1 MAFALL
7 VLVPIIFLFLK
18 HFLFGD
24 RQLPPGP
31 NSLYVLTYLSQLIY
45 KPHRALQKLSQIYGP
60 LMSFQLGDQLMVV
73 ASSPDIAKEF
83 CKTHDR
89 IFSGRHLPS
98 VYHNLPGIMNS
109 SIVLSPD
116 CSKSWKLLRS
126 IGQNCVFSSKAMES
140 NAWIR
145 KAKVMDLVSHLRT
158 NEGKVA
164 NLEDMM
170 FATLANIISTALTS
184 RNLFDIHGQENNEY
198 KEMMA
203 LVNEVIE
210 KTTTLGLV
218 DFLPILKGID
228 FWSKKKAMD
237 MYQKIQQTWGG
248 IIDER
253 KSMGHE
259 NLSSTP
265 DFLDIVLADS
275 TFSKDQIGN
284 ALIVRTFFLNSY
296 YMDYNTIDSTTI
308 TTVWLIVELMRNQEM
323 LTKVRDEIAQAIE
336 GDELNETLLSQCH
349 YFQACIKETLRLHV
363 PAPMLVP
370 HRAIETCKVN
380 NYVIPKDSMVLVN
393 AWAIAQDPNYW
404 EDASSFKPERFLDSK
419 IGYRGTHF
427 EYLPFGT
434 GLRMCPGSAVAFKNI
449 QMLVGSLLHYFDWS
463 LPNGADPTTID
474 TNEKYFTTLKKEKPL
489 LLISKLRKLN
499 TV

>member
-1 MAFALL
+1 
-7 VLVPIIFLFLK
+7 
-18 HFLFGD
+18 
-24 RQLPPGP
+24 
-31 NSLYVLTYLSQLIY
+31 
-45 KPHRALQKLSQIYGP
+45 
-60 LMSFQLGDQLMVV
+60 
-73 ASSPDIAKEF
+73 
-83 CKTHDR
+83 
-89 IFSGRHLPS
+89 
-98 VYHNLPGIMNS
+98 MNS

-145 KAKVMDLVSHLRT
+145 KAKVMDLVSHLQT

-198 KEMMA
+198 KDMMA

-253 KSMGHE
+253 KSMERE

-284 ALIVRTFFLNSY
+284 ALIELLIGAT
-296 YMDYNTIDSTTI
+296 DSTTI

-323 LTKVRDEIAQAIE
+323 LTKVRDEIAQAVE
-336 GDELNETLLSQCH
+336 GDELSETLLSQCH

-370 HRAIETCKVN
+370 HRALETCKVN

-404 EDASSFKPERFLDSK
+404 EEATSFKPERFFDSK

-427 EYLPFGT
+427 EYLPLEQT
-434 GLRMCPGSAVAFKNI
+434 KNVSRIYVAFKNI

-489 LLISKLRKLN
+489 LLIPKLRKLN
-499 TV
+499 TDIYIAFPPKTKNAETSFSQKAKDNNNELLGRCGKTKIGENPLIPNPVTTAKFPESPKIDHFSDSARIER

>member
-1 MAFALL
+1 MKTTISEDSTHMFNIVNIWNFSADKVNPFASGNNDPPT
-7 VLVPIIFLFLK
+7 VTEAVNITQDFVPDTQNFVPDTQVTKNLNVPTA
-18 HFLFGD
+18 
-24 RQLPPGP
+24 QTPG
-31 NSLYVLTYLSQLIY
+31 NIVVAQE
-45 KPHRALQKLSQIYGP
+45 
-60 LMSFQLGDQLMVV
+60 FQTKTEDILELGDQLMVV
-73 ASSPDIAKEF
+73 ASSPDIAREF

-98 VYHNLPGIMNS
+98 VYHNLPGITNS

-116 CSKSWKLLRS
+116 CSKSWKLFRS
-126 IGQNCVFSSKAMES
+126 IGQTCVFSSKAMES

-145 KAKVMDLVSHLRT
+145 KEKVMDLVNHLRT

-198 KEMMA
+198 KAMMA

-228 FWSKKKAMD
+228 FWSKGKAMD
-237 MYQKIQQTWGG
+237 LYRKIKLIWGD
-248 IIDER
+248 IINER
-253 KSMGHE
+253 KSMGRK
-259 NLSSTP
+259 NLSSTQ

-275 TFSKDQIGN
+275 TFSEDQIGN
-284 ALIVRTFFLNSY
+284 ALI
-296 YMDYNTIDSTTI
+296 
-308 TTVWLIVELMRNQEM
+308 
-323 LTKVRDEIAQAIE
+323 
-336 GDELNETLLSQCH
+336 
-349 YFQACIKETLRLHV
+349 ETLRLHV

-370 HRAIETCKVN
+370 HRALETCKVN

-404 EDASSFKPERFLDSK
+404 EDAASFKPERFLDSK

-489 LLISKLRKLN
+489 LLIPKLRKLN
-499 TV
+499 SV

>member
-7 VLVPIIFLFLK
+7 VLVPIVFLFLK

-265 DFLDIVLADS
+265 DFLDIVLTDS

-284 ALIVRTFFLNSY
+284 ALIELLIGAT
-296 YMDYNTIDSTTI
+296 DSTTI

-323 LTKVRDEIAQAIE
+323 LTKVRDEIAQAVE

-393 AWAIAQDPNYW
+393 AWAIAQDPNHW

-499 TV
+499 TI

>member
-1 MAFALL
+1 
-7 VLVPIIFLFLK
+7 
-18 HFLFGD
+18 
-24 RQLPPGP
+24 
-31 NSLYVLTYLSQLIY
+31 
-45 KPHRALQKLSQIYGP
+45 
-60 LMSFQLGDQLMVV
+60 MVI

-98 VYHNLPGIMNS
+98 VYHNLPGIMDS

-145 KAKVMDLVSHLRT
+145 KEKVMDLVNHLRT
-158 NEGKVA
+158 NKGQVA

-184 RNLFDIHGQENNEY
+184 RNLFDIHGQAGDEY
-198 KEMMA
+198 KMMMA

-218 DFLPILKGID
+218 DFLPILKGMD
-228 FWSKKKAMD
+228 FWK
-237 MYQKIQQTWGG
+237 
-248 IIDER
+248 
-253 KSMGHE
+253 
-259 NLSSTP
+259 
-265 DFLDIVLADS
+265 
-275 TFSKDQIGN
+275 
-284 ALIVRTFFLNSY
+284 
-296 YMDYNTIDSTTI
+296 
-308 TTVWLIVELMRNQEM
+308 LMRNQEM
-323 LTKVRDEIAQAIE
+323 FTKVRDEITQAVE
-336 GDELNETLLSQCH
+336 GDELNETLLSQCN

-393 AWAIAQDPNYW
+393 AWAIARDPNYW
-404 EDASSFKPERFLDSK
+404 EDATSFKPERFLDSK

-434 GLRMCPGSAVAFKNI
+434 GLRMCPGSGVAFKNI

-463 LPNGADPTTID
+463 LPNGADSNYHRHKREVFYNSEEGKAIAFD
-474 TNEKYFTTLKKEKPL
+474 
-489 LLISKLRKLN
+489 S
-499 TV
+499 

>member
-1 MAFALL
+1 
-7 VLVPIIFLFLK
+7 
-18 HFLFGD
+18 
-24 RQLPPGP
+24 
-31 NSLYVLTYLSQLIY
+31 
-45 KPHRALQKLSQIYGP
+45 
-60 LMSFQLGDQLMVV
+60 MVV

-145 KAKVMDLVSHLRT
+145 KAKVMDLVSHLQT

-198 KEMMA
+198 KDMMA
-203 LVNEVIE
+203 LVNEE
-210 KTTTLGLV
+210 LL
-218 DFLPILKGID
+218 
-228 FWSKKKAMD
+228 
-237 MYQKIQQTWGG
+237 
-248 IIDER
+248 
-253 KSMGHE
+253 
-259 NLSSTP
+259 
-265 DFLDIVLADS
+265 
-275 TFSKDQIGN
+275 IG
-284 ALIVRTFFLNSY
+284 AT
-296 YMDYNTIDSTTI
+296 DSTTI

-323 LTKVRDEIAQAIE
+323 LTKVRDEIAQAVE
-336 GDELNETLLSQCH
+336 GDELSETLLSQCH

-370 HRAIETCKVN
+370 HRALETCKVN

-404 EDASSFKPERFLDSK
+404 EEATSFKPERFFDSK

-463 LPNGADPTTID
+463 LPNGADQ
-474 TNEKYFTTLKKEKPL
+474 L
-489 LLISKLRKLN
+489 LSTQTRSILQLEEGKAIAFDS
-499 TV
+499 

>member
-1 MAFALL
+1 
-7 VLVPIIFLFLK
+7 
-18 HFLFGD
+18 
-24 RQLPPGP
+24 
-31 NSLYVLTYLSQLIY
+31 
-45 KPHRALQKLSQIYGP
+45 
-60 LMSFQLGDQLMVV
+60 MVV

-145 KAKVMDLVSHLRT
+145 KAKVMDLVSHLQT
-158 NEGKVA
+158 NEGTIA

-198 KEMMA
+198 KDMMA
-203 LVNEVIE
+203 LVNEE
-210 KTTTLGLV
+210 LL
-218 DFLPILKGID
+218 
-228 FWSKKKAMD
+228 
-237 MYQKIQQTWGG
+237 
-248 IIDER
+248 
-253 KSMGHE
+253 
-259 NLSSTP
+259 
-265 DFLDIVLADS
+265 
-275 TFSKDQIGN
+275 IG
-284 ALIVRTFFLNSY
+284 AT
-296 YMDYNTIDSTTI
+296 DSTTI

-323 LTKVRDEIAQAIE
+323 LTKVRDEIAQAVE
-336 GDELNETLLSQCH
+336 GDELRNIETSCS
-349 YFQACIKETLRLHV
+349 
-363 PAPMLVP
+363 APMLVP
-370 HRAIETCKVN
+370 HRALETCKVN

-404 EDASSFKPERFLDSK
+404 EEATSFKPERFFDSK

-489 LLISKLRKLN
+489 LLIPKLRKLN

>member
-1 MAFALL
+1 MGTCLRQSATVKRAMELCREASPTL
-7 VLVPIIFLFLK
+7 ISVLVSLK
-18 HFLFGD
+18 LQSACVCISFEHASSRALI
-24 RQLPPGP
+24 LEI
-31 NSLYVLTYLSQLIY
+31 NSLGTNSWWL
-45 KPHRALQKLSQIYGP
+45 H
-60 LMSFQLGDQLMVV
+60 V
-73 ASSPDIAKEF
+73 ASSHDIAKEF

-98 VYHNLPGIMNS
+98 VYHNLPEIMNS

-145 KAKVMDLVSHLRT
+145 KAKVMDLISHLRT

-253 KSMGHE
+253 KSMGRE

-265 DFLDIVLADS
+265 DFLDIVLADN

-284 ALIVRTFFLNSY
+284 ALIELLIGATE
-296 YMDYNTIDSTTI
+296 STTI

-323 LTKVRDEIAQAIE
+323 LTKVRDEIAQAVE

-370 HRAIETCKVN
+370 HR
-380 NYVIPKDSMVLVN
+380 
-393 AWAIAQDPNYW
+393 
-404 EDASSFKPERFLDSK
+404 
-419 IGYRGTHF
+419 
-427 EYLPFGT
+427 
-434 GLRMCPGSAVAFKNI
+434 LRMCLGSAVAFKNI

-463 LPNGADPTTID
+463 LPNGVDPTTID

-489 LLISKLRKLN
+489 LLIPKLRKLN

>member
-1 MAFALL
+1 
-7 VLVPIIFLFLK
+7 
-18 HFLFGD
+18 
-24 RQLPPGP
+24 
-31 NSLYVLTYLSQLIY
+31 
-45 KPHRALQKLSQIYGP
+45 
-60 LMSFQLGDQLMVV
+60 MVV

-145 KAKVMDLVSHLRT
+145 KAKVMDLVSHLQT

-198 KEMMA
+198 KDMMA

-228 FWSKKKAMD
+228 FWSKKKA
-237 MYQKIQQTWGG
+237 
-248 IIDER
+248 ID
-253 KSMGHE
+253 
-259 NLSSTP
+259 
-265 DFLDIVLADS
+265 
-275 TFSKDQIGN
+275 
-284 ALIVRTFFLNSY
+284 
-296 YMDYNTIDSTTI
+296 I
-308 TTVWLIVELMRNQEM
+308 TSRQ
-323 LTKVRDEIAQAIE
+323 
-336 GDELNETLLSQCH
+336 GDELGETLLSQCH

-370 HRAIETCKVN
+370 HRALETCKVN
-380 NYVIPKDSMVLVN
+380 NYLIPKDSMVLVN

-404 EDASSFKPERFLDSK
+404 EEATSFKPERFFDSK

-489 LLISKLRKLN
+489 LLIPKLRKLN

>member
-1 MAFALL
+1 
-7 VLVPIIFLFLK
+7 
-18 HFLFGD
+18 
-24 RQLPPGP
+24 
-31 NSLYVLTYLSQLIY
+31 
-45 KPHRALQKLSQIYGP
+45 
-60 LMSFQLGDQLMVV
+60 MSFQLGDQLMVV
-73 ASSPDIAKEF
+73 ASSPDVAKEF

-98 VYHNLPGIMNS
+98 IYHNLPGIMNS

-126 IGQNCVFSSKAMES
+126 IGQNCIFSSKAMES

-145 KAKVMDLVSHLRT
+145 KEKVMDLVNHLRT
-158 NEGKVA
+158 NEGQVA

-184 RNLFDIHGQENNEY
+184 RNLFDIHGQAGDEY
-198 KEMMA
+198 KMMMA

-218 DFLPILKGID
+218 DFLPILKGMD
-228 FWSKKKAMD
+228 FWSKSKAMD
-237 MYQKIQQTWGG
+237 LHRKIKQTWGN

-253 KSMGHE
+253 KSMGRE
-259 NLSSTP
+259 L
-265 DFLDIVLADS
+265 L
-275 TFSKDQIGN
+275 IG
-284 ALIVRTFFLNSY
+284 AT
-296 YMDYNTIDSTTI
+296 DSTTI
-308 TTVWLIVELMRNQEM
+308 TTVWLIVELMRNKET
-323 LTKVRDEIAQAIE
+323 LTKVRDEIAQAVE
-336 GDELNETLLSQCH
+336 GDELNETLLSQCN

-393 AWAIAQDPNYW
+393 AWAIARDLNYW
-404 EDASSFKPERFLDSK
+404 EDATSFKPERFLDSK

-434 GLRMCPGSAVAFKNI
+434 GLRMCPGSTVAFKNI

-489 LLISKLRKLN
+489 LLIPKLRKLN